1 VIARMIFVGLM
12 TAFSAMVSAAPNASA
27 DNNVCVGVMNQSGCD
42 PAPWNGQLMETWN
55 TPGYYGGWTNG
66 PVACD
71 PFTRQ
76 CRGWAQP

>member
-1 VIARMIFVGLM
+1 VIARMIVVGLM
-12 TAFSAMVSAAPNASA
+12 TAFTATVSAAPNALA
-27 DNNVCVGVMNQSGCD
+27 DSNVCTGVMNQSGCD

>member
-1 VIARMIFVGLM
+1 MIARMIVASM
-12 TAFSAMVSAAPNASA
+12 IATVSAMVIAAPNALA
-27 DNNVCVGVMNQSGCD
+27 DNVCVGVMNQSGCN
-42 PAPWNGQLMETWN
+42 PAPWNGQLMETRN

-66 PVACD
+66 PVSCD